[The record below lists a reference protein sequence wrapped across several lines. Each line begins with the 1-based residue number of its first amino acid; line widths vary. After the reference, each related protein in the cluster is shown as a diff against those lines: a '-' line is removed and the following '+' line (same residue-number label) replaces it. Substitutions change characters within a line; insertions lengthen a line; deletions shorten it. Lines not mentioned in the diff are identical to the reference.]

1 MRPALRIVLL
11 VSVAAL
17 AACSDATGPRPTMKA
32 PRADIIDSSTLFDAA
47 KCSHQQGSSTR
58 C

>member
-1 MRPALRIVLL
+1 MRPAFRLALL

-17 AACSDATGPRPTMKA
+17 AACSDATGPRPAMKA
-32 PRADIIDSSTLFDAA
+32 PRADVIDSTSLTGAER
-47 KCSHQQGSSTR
+47 CNVQQGSSTR

>member
-1 MRPALRIVLL
+1 MRPAFRLALL

-17 AACSDATGPRPTMKA
+17 AACSDATGPRPAMKA
-32 PRADIIDSSTLFDAA
+32 PRADVIDSTSLDGAQRCNT
-47 KCSHQQGSSTR
+47 QQGSSTR